1 MGLDPDGSAR
11 IFTGSSAATPFVSGT
26 VALVME
32 LLPDLDAVAIRH
44 ALLAPHEQRSLR
56 TVVPPLLD
64 AWGTYLR
71 LASRSEAAY
80 T

>member
-32 LLPDLDAVAIRH
+32 LLSDLDAVAIRH